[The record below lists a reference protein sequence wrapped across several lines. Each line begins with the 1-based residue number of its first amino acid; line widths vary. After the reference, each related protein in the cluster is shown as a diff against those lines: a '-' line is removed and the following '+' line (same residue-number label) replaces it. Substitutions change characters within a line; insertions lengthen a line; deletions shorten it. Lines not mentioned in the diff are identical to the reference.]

1 MRPIARIRI
10 APSVAPMIVP
20 GNVPDVGTCSTS
32 FSKNPERI
40 EPPTPRAIVMRQP
53 VGSNLLPGTIAF
65 ASAPAMSPTRI
76 HQRIIVLEGKTTCV
90 VQGFHL
96 KD

>member
-20 GNVPDVGTCSTS
+20 GNEPDVGICNTS
-32 FSKNPERI
+32 FSKNPARI
-40 EPPTPRAIVMRQP
+40 DPPTPSAIVIRQP
-53 VGSNLLPGTIAF
+53 LGSDLLPGTTAF

-90 VQGFHL
+90 VQGFQL
-96 KD
+96 RD